1 MTLKGEEKMAEEGKK
16 PRPTA
21 YLLLTFDL
29 DSQHLISSEGA
40 LDDRKNFQPVKVDWL
55 RLLATIRKKKPL
67 PDPPDPPWGRP
78 VVDEDHEHR
87 GTPPWKASAYDE
99 SAESDET
106 PPEV

>member
-1 MTLKGEEKMAEEGKK
+1 MAEEGKR
-16 PRPTA
+16 PRPKA

-29 DSQHLISSEGA
+29 ASQQLIASEGVVGD
-40 LDDRKNFQPVKVDWL
+40 LSEKFQPVIVDWL
-55 RLLATIRKKKPL
+55 RLLTTISKKKPL

-87 GTPPWKASAYDE
+87 GTPPWKASVDDE
-99 SAESDET
+99 SPESEET